1 MQGKNPSQ
9 SKNSKANRDFKPS
22 GVRDAGDALPSNV
35 SVNSFVELD
44 GVKMKVEVPDLDGD
58 GVRGEVETIRRG
70 NDGRVMIQHP
80 SELSETLKT
89 LNDDALDPQTGMSA
103 IDMKSRI
110 NLFERN
116 GVVALDTLVA
126 LRVCPRSCLSFTRQ
140 IKRLNV
146 SLGGK
151 GRQEFVDVV
160 GGQRSHEEKKGGF
173 GEWLKGKMP
182 GGSG

>member
-1 MQGKNPSQ
+1 MQERNQNQ
-9 SKNSKANRDFKPS
+9 SKKQEKDKDSKPVGFTPS
-22 GVRDAGDALPSNV
+22 LGIRNLAVTDY
-35 SVNSFVELD
+35 VELD
-44 GVKMKVEVPDLDGD
+44 GIKMRLEAPDLDGD
-58 GVRGEVETIRRG
+58 GKTGSVEVLSRPDNRIM
-70 NDGRVMIQHP
+70 VQHP
-80 SELSETLKT
+80 SELSETLKQ
-89 LNDDALDPQTGMSA
+89 LNDDSLDPHTGMSA

-126 LRVCPRSCLSFTRQ
+126 LKVCPRSCLSFTRQ

-151 GRQEFVDVV
+151 GRSEFVEVV
-160 GGQRSHEEKKGGF
+160 GGQRKHEENKGGF

-182 GGSG
+182 GGGQQS